1 MLNPRTLTYPI
12 LTYNKKGQ
20 KRAFLD
26 NWEKEKK
33 RKKVIKE
40 IWDFLTND
48 VFYHQKNRF
57 LDFAC
62 ILYLQRDPKVHI
74 SLSRERERERERWVQ
89 VTPDVTLKRYIFA
102 KPLDLS
108 RSNGKKRHSLMLIF
122 LLGSHLLFCIYD
134 IPYLSL
140 K

>member
-26 NWEKEKK
+26 NWKKEKK

-40 IWDFLTND
+40 IWEFLTND

-62 ILYLQRDPKVHI
+62 ILYLQRDPKVHL
-74 SLSRERERERERWVQ
+74 SLSRERERWVQ
-89 VTPDVTLKRYIFA
+89 VTPGVILKSYTFS

-122 LLGSHLLFCIYD
+122 LLGSHLLFRIYD